1 MPTIQSKALH
11 RALSIVAPAVN
22 ARAVIPVL
30 VNVKF
35 AGGYVTAN
43 DLQLEIR
50 TKSGLPDDFS
60 CIAPFDEL
68 RALMGVLNEEVKLT
82 ANAGFLT
89 VTASKGKWKL
99 ALPADVT
106 NWPASETVP
115 SEMQEVPEGLTD
127 AIFNASR
134 MLSAD
139 SPLPF
144 LTNVQLLSRGG
155 KLRVSGTNAHKL
167 FEDAIASPVLASA
180 LLPGSIVRAIAG
192 MQPTSFEVGDRM
204 AWFSDAS
211 TTIAI
216 RLAEGAVKDLAAFA
230 ANDPANIT
238 CSRVDLIAAIQQA
251 TVLKRNVTN
260 SLHVTFA
267 ADSISVAY
275 RSLDGVNDAAVT
287 IPATCGEVGRIELNA
302 GFTLE
307 VLGCLSSDEIGILYA
322 GPTKHIY
329 FIDTDKPD
337 VLALV
342 MPLVESAGS

>member
-22 ARAVIPVL
+22 ARAVIPIL

-50 TKSGLPDDFS
+50 TKSGLPDDFN

-134 MLSAD
+134 MLASTE
-139 SPLPF
+139 SVVPF
-144 LTNVQLLSRGG
+144 YMNISLCNRGG
-155 KLRVSGTNAHKL
+155 KFSVAGSNNNKFYQEPFATGPAV
-167 FEDAIASPVLASA
+167 EA
-180 LLPGSIVRAIAG
+180 LMPPTIVRALSG
-192 MQPTSFEVGDRM
+192 MQPTSYAVGEKM
-204 AWFSDAS
+204 AWFSDAD
-211 TTIAI
+211 TTISV
-216 RLAEGAVKDLAAFA
+216 RLAEGKIPNIGLFA
-230 ANDPANIT
+230 RNAPANIT
-238 CSRVDLIAAIQQA
+238 CSRVYLIAAIQQA

-342 MPLVESAGS
+342 MPLVETGS